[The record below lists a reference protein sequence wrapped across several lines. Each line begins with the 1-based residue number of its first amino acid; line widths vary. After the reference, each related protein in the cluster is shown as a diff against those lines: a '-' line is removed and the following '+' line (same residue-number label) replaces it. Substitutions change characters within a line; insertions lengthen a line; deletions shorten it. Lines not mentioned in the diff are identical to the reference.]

1 MQYYISRTHVH
12 LDAAGRLSGH
22 ETVLTKPSTLAAT
35 RAAYKRFSALGIDN
49 IHVCGHPPGSRRW
62 GKLDR
67 EQTKRTKTRPMTVAD
82 VAEDLAEL
90 EREAQEADEES

>member
-1 MQYYISRTHVH
+1 MQYYVSRTHIG

-22 ETVLTKPSTLAAT
+22 ETVLTKPSTHAAAKNAL
-35 RAAYKRFSALGIDN
+35 RRFTALGIDN
-49 IHVCGHPPGSRRW
+49 LHLCAHPPTSRRW

-67 EQTKRTKTRPMTVAD
+67 EQTKRTKTRAMTVAD

-90 EREAQEADEES
+90 EREAQEPKD